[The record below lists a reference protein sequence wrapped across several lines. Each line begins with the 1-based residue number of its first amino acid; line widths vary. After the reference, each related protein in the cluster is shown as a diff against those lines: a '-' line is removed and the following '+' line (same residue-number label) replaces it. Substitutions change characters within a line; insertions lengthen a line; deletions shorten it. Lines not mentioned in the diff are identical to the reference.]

1 MELEE
6 INQQYREEKEVIQE
20 RLGSFSELRDAS
32 EYRLFKELVFVIL
45 TSQTSAKKAW
55 EAAEQLDREDLLL
68 NGDKSEIAEVL
79 RDNEVQYE
87 ENKASYI
94 VENRETL
101 SQPTL
106 QDPTKELKI
115 SFKIDQDNL
124 DKTRRWMVENLKGVG
139 WKAASHFLR
148 NIGYGDLA
156 IVSNYIAEDLHK
168 LGLRDSADI
177 PSGEESYLQ
186 AEQDMRRLSE
196 EVDISVEAL
205 DLVLWSME
213 TGEVFK

>member
-6 INQQYREEKEVIQE
+6 IREQYRENKEVIE
-20 RLGSFSELRDAS
+20 KRLEEFSELRDAS

-68 NGDKSEIAEVL
+68 NGDESEIAEVL

-106 QDPTKELKI
+106 QDPTKELKL
-115 SFKIDQDNL
+115 SYKIDEDNL
-124 DKTRRWMVENLKGVG
+124 EKTRRWMVDNLKGVG

-148 NIGYGDLA
+148 NVGYRDVA
-156 IVSNYIAEDLHK
+156 IVSNYIAEDLYE
-168 LGLRDSADI
+168 LGLIDSAKI
-177 PSGEESYLQ
+177 PSDEKAYLE
-186 AEQDMRRLSE
+186 AEQKMEKLSK